1 MLKKINYRKFLQLFL
16 LLAVLGVSVF
26 WNRNL
31 HLTYYFDELYG
42 RSAWVQSINIFY
54 AKKDIRST
62 YAAVDPS
69 NGKVDSYKIVCKGN
83 AVELWP
89 YDLKGD
95 RIPGYKLMTSL
106 KKSKCLR
113 DEEVGTIYVNDL
125 TKSRIQYNTLSVLP
139 SNVLLF
145 QFTMMRPDI
154 FPWSVVKLE
163 ETKSESL

>member
-1 MLKKINYRKFLQLFL
+1 
-16 LLAVLGVSVF
+16 
-26 WNRNL
+26 
-31 HLTYYFDELYG
+31 
-42 RSAWVQSINIFY
+42 
-54 AKKDIRST
+54 
-62 YAAVDPS
+62 
-69 NGKVDSYKIVCKGN
+69 VDSYKIVCKGS

-95 RIPGYKLMTSL
+95 RIPGYILMASL
-106 KKSKCLR
+106 KTSKCLK
-113 DEEVGTIYVNDL
+113 DEEVGAIYVNDL